1 MPLRPEGE
9 PVERPPSAKDI
20 MVTNLVTLAPEDDV
34 LQAMQRLVKHSISG
48 APVVDDRGHYLGVIS
63 ERDCLTALLDA
74 IYDRLPSNSVGT
86 FLDKSS
92 KTIDVNTDLLTI
104 IQIFLD
110 TRQRRVPVLKGKEL
124 VGQISRRDVLRVALE
139 SLDVQVS
146 REKSLLYLSAL
157 WERNEA
163 PID

>member
-1 MPLRPEGE
+1 MKKPPL
-9 PVERPPSAKDI
+9 AKDI

-48 APVVDDRGHYLGVIS
+48 APVVDDQGNYLGVIS
-63 ERDCLTALLDA
+63 ERDCLTAMLDA
-74 IYDRLPSNSVGT
+74 VYDRLPSNTVGT
-86 FLDKSS
+86 FIDKSS
-92 KTIDVNTDLLTI
+92 RTIDETTDLLTI

-110 TRQRRVPVLKGKEL
+110 TRQRRIPVLQDERL
-124 VGQISRRDVLRVALE
+124 IGQISRRDVLRVALD
-139 SLDVQVS
+139 SLDVQAS

-157 WERNEA
+157 WERGEA